1 MGAGTLEVAAA
12 EPRDGLLVEL
22 MGARTL
28 EVADTGAAGVPK
40 DICPKAAK
48 LTAHK
53 INARRAPR

>member
-1 MGAGTLEVAAA
+1 MGAG
-12 EPRDGLLVEL
+12 
-22 MGARTL
+22 TL
-28 EVADTGAAGVPK
+28 EVADTGAAGVQL